1 MPDKNGILKNPGIED
16 RDRPEDESPDPPGEV
31 RSNAVYED
39 RFFGRLHA
47 GPAEPYMRRNAYH
60 GVHDLLRLLKENKP
74 TESTG
79 RAAPPQSATGTVL
92 TTQRTCTPKSKDE
105 TSRRHPEKQR
115 DRPRTPT
122 NNTQTFIWRAP
133 DLFQTNLTG
142 STNKTTKTQT
152 LSENTHSPEKH
163 SQQNANT
170 DQKSA
175 TTQKK
180 APTAS
185 NGQPGTNQPT
195 QKLQQNREHPRIHR
209 TGDPRRSKRPRTCI
223 LHTP

>member
-16 RDRPEDESPDPPGEV
+16 RDRPEDESPPDPPGEV

-47 GPAEPYMRRNAYH
+47 GPAEPYMRRIVYH
-60 GVHDLLRLLKENKP
+60 GVHDLLRLLKENLP
-74 TESTG
+74 TESTC
-79 RAAPPQSATGTVL
+79 RAAPPQSATGAVL

-105 TSRRHPEKQR
+105 TSRRNKGNDPEPQLIIRRHLSGEPLIFSKQ
-115 DRPRTPT
+115 PSQEVPT
-122 NNTQTFIWRAP
+122 KQP
-133 DLFQTNLTG
+133 
-142 STNKTTKTQT
+142 KTQT

-180 APTAS
+180 TSTAS
-185 NGQPGTNQPT
+185 NGKPGTNQPI
-195 QKLQQNREHPRIHR
+195 QKRQQNREHPRIHR